1 MREQVAIAALL
12 RQQFSDVFNLY
23 ASEGIARFSQQDPAA
38 TPELSHVCFKF
49 SSLEA
54 YADYVAAARE
64 LGRVTQEEFNGK
76 QITWCRLSEP
86 LQQGDLR
93 LEWLEMVEPR
103 VERNA
108 FDGVANIGYAVSGLK
123 GAIKLVSSDKVMT
136 FRYQSQ
142 HAAAMAPK

>member
-1 MREQVAIAALL
+1 MATAALL
-12 RQQFSDVFNLY
+12 KQQFSDVFNLY
-23 ASEGIARFSQQDPAA
+23 AAEGVAQFRQRDPAA
-38 TPELSHVCFKF
+38 APVLSHVCFKF
-49 SSLEA
+49 SSLES

-103 VERNA
+103 TEKQA
-108 FDGVANIGYAVSGLK
+108 SDGVANIGYAIPGLTD
-123 GAIKLVSSDKVMT
+123 AVKLASSDNSMT

-142 HAAAMAPK
+142 HAASMAPK